1 MMSDGERQEFAWKGN
16 GKNKLENELQHEVT
30 TSKQFFQILT
40 NWPEKKKFHLN
51 FRTKFYK
58 IDRLMCRWVISRHCD
73 NELD

>member
-40 NWPEKKKFHLN
+40 NWPQKKFQ
-51 FRTKFYK
+51 KFSK